1 MSADAIL
8 YCLER
13 VSDYRDFER
22 LCSSLLAGMN
32 YPEID
37 PLGGTGDKGRDAIV
51 RTDSA
56 GRKICFAFTVRSDW
70 RVKLLSDAKRIY
82 EMSHAP
88 DVFVFVCTESL
99 SASDKD
105 FAHKSITEGYGWEL
119 DLFDIERL
127 RVQLVGPQRHLIAHH
142 PSIFAP
148 PFFPQRGGE
157 SIAESKDTLI
167 IDHVAAD
174 TGLATWLARRLSLAG
189 FRTWC
194 NGTAPLAGENVDVSV
209 RKLLEVRAILYLPII
224 TISSLSDGV
233 FLERCTIA
241 ATKEGF
247 VLPCGTT
254 DSRSG
259 LPSRLVDLMFADF
272 HESWKIGLSQVL
284 KQLTSIGINA
294 SLDPERGK
302 QIALRDYLPV
312 QVTVSKPEPVIA
324 NVFDLQLPE
333 VMFIFD
339 YQIPP
344 TVEELDDARKQ
355 WAFASISEYQLAAFT
370 YPPNEIFQ
378 RKTSVRTSKLLWR
391 DSEERHGVSLINL
404 AKQLVWRS
412 LDLVCAEKGLQYCD
426 TKKLYYFPKPKS
438 GEWVQKYK
446 HIDERRTDVQ
456 LTGTRTKGWGVSASP
471 FFYQLAPKFRPQG
484 GRKGAWNVIVSIYV
498 RVTTLDGQLF
508 EAKEIGRRRKVVT
521 KSWWNPQ
528 WLARLLGMTQALET
542 SNGCIQIGEGTEAV
556 IMTTTPTCWECPI
569 GLDVVAVTGLPDI
582 GQEIAEYK
590 AREDEYLSDEGTE
603 ET

>member
-22 LCSSLLAGMN
+22 LCSSLLAGMR

-51 RTDSA
+51 RTDSD
-56 GRKICFAFTVRSDW
+56 GRKICFAYTVRSDW
-70 RVKLLSDAKRIY
+70 RVKLLSDAKRVH
-82 EMSHAP
+82 EMNHAP

-99 SASDKD
+99 TASDKD
-105 FAHKSITEGYGWEL
+105 FAHKSITEVYGWEL

-127 RVQLVGPQRHLIAHH
+127 RVQLIGPQRHLLAHH
-142 PSIFAP
+142 PSIFTP

-157 SIAESKDTLI
+157 SISESKDTLI
-167 IDHVAAD
+167 IDHVPADSALAA
-174 TGLATWLARRLSLAG
+174 WLARRLSLAG

-209 RKLLEVRAILYLPII
+209 RKLLELRATLYLPII
-224 TISSLSDGV
+224 TTSSLSDSV

-254 DSRSG
+254 ESRTG
-259 LPSRLVDLMFADF
+259 LSSRLINVLFADF
-272 HESWKIGLSQVL
+272 HESWITGLSQVL
-284 KQLTSIGINA
+284 KQLTSLGINP
-294 SLDPERGK
+294 SLDYERGK

-324 NVFDLQLPE
+324 NVFDLHLPE
-333 VMFIFD
+333 AMFIFD
-339 YQIPP
+339 YQTPP
-344 TVEELDDARKQ
+344 TNDEIYEARKY
-355 WAFASISEYQLAAFT
+355 WAFVRINEYQFAAFT
-370 YPPNEIFQ
+370 HPPSHIFQ
-378 RKTSVRTSKLLWR
+378 NKTVARNTKFLWR
-391 DSEERHGVSLINL
+391 DSGDRNGVSPLNL
-404 AKQLVWRS
+404 TKQLVWRS
-412 LDLVCAEKGLQYCD
+412 LDLICAAKGLQYCD
-426 TKKLYYFPKPKS
+426 NKKLYYFPKVSS
-438 GEWVQKYK
+438 GEWIQKYK
-446 HIDERRTDVQ
+446 HIDERKTDVQ
-456 LTGTRTKGWGVSASP
+456 LTGTRTKGWGDTASP
-471 FFYQLAPKFRPQG
+471 FLYQLSPRFRPQG
-484 GRKGAWNVIVSIYV
+484 GIKGPWSVIVSIYI
-498 RVTTLDGQLF
+498 RVTALDGQLF

-528 WLARLLGMTQALET
+528 WLARLLGITQALET
-542 SNGCIQIGEGTEAV
+542 SEGRIQIGEGTEAV
-556 IMTTTPTCWECPI
+556 IMSTIPTRWECPV
-569 GLDVVAVTGLPDI
+569 GLDVLAVNGLPDI

-590 AREDEYLSDEGTE
+590 TRDVEDLSDEDSE
-603 ET
+603 EA